1 MSTRFCPTETK
12 GRVHFYCR
20 KKKEA
25 AERMDTM
32 FTFKCELMEKGC
44 PAMKWDSAVTVTRR
58 NGKMVEAIVDG
69 MNDIFRIIMGVYS
82 DGYFLAIPS
91 EDIGI
96 DVKDLEDVPVLFC
109 RLADFLEPEDALSV
123 AQAVSIVAVLEE
135 FTDESLCFD

>member
-1 MSTRFCPTETK
+1 MPDRDKRSSAFLLPQEK
-12 GRVHFYCR
+12 GSSG
-20 KKKEA
+20 KDEK
-25 AERMDTM
+25 M

-58 NGKMVEAIVDG
+58 DGKMVEAVVDG
-69 MNDIFRIIMGVYS
+69 MNDIFRIVMGVYS
-82 DGYFLAIPS
+82 DGYFLSIPC

-96 DVKDLEDVPVLFC
+96 NVKDLEDVPVLFC

-135 FTDESLCFD
+135 FSDESLCFD

>member
-82 DGYFLAIPS
+82 DGYLYKTADRFLQTIKVLCVSDPIKPTADS
-91 EDIGI
+91 SSLWLELKTRYYGI
-96 DVKDLEDVPVLFC
+96 SF
-109 RLADFLEPEDALSV
+109 
-123 AQAVSIVAVLEE
+123 
-135 FTDESLCFD
+135 